1 MLVHLLPAC
10 PITQHKLPLFRAH
23 GHLSRLSHIFMV
35 QYRRREP
42 ASPTRFPSIRV
53 QISTTGTRAS
63 CAIPVGHGPSSATGT
78 HANSAVPLSRGINSA
93 MGGTRFKRRPP
104 QPWQGSLRFRRRS
117 PRPRVAQQWRCCD
130 GASPSFANV
139 FTLSSFWPG
148 GSGRFEVWV
157 DRP

>member
-1 MLVHLLPAC
+1 VAVRHARPARRQQCKGHLRLFHEMLVHLLPAC
-10 PITQHKLPLFRAH
+10 PIPQRKLPLFRAH
-23 GHLSRLSHIFMV
+23 GHLSRLSHIFIV

-117 PRPRVAQQWRCCD
+117 PRPRVAQQ
-130 GASPSFANV
+130 
-139 FTLSSFWPG
+139 
-148 GSGRFEVWV
+148 
-157 DRP
+157 